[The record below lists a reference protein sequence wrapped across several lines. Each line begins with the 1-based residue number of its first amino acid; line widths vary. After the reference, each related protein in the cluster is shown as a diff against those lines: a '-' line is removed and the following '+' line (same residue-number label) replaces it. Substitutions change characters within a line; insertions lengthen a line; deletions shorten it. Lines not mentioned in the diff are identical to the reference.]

1 MIRKKLISILIS
13 SLAIFVTFSG
23 ITALGMDLDRNNQY
37 IRLAFEYDDNVTR
50 ESLEKN
56 SQSDIVWRLNSA
68 FGVKNIIPIDKTS
81 SHLKYI
87 LGMRDV
93 NATNKEDFNSHDLNF
108 EFGINPKQETRVAIS
123 DAFKI
128 WNSQN
133 DLFNYIDNLFEVKFD
148 QGLGRNTT
156 TNLSYKNEQKWFQNK
171 APEVRARNYFYH
183 QISIGVNHSI
193 SDDFTVQLGYAEQ
206 FRYYN
211 RSPIIFESG
220 RPIALDGVQMDRQKF
235 VILGFYAIIL
245 KNASLM
251 LSDQIISS
259 DSNSD
264 GFDFDGNKML
274 IILSINPIRK
284 LSIGLSYQLAAYNL
298 GAYQTP
304 DLGYEL
310 SETRTD
316 DQSFVRFGISY
327 KLSDQVLLRFNYE
340 HIDSTIFFTKNS
352 YKVDTASLGMEVRF

>member
-1 MIRKKLISILIS
+1 MIRKNLTLILIS
-13 SLAIFVTFSG
+13 SLAIFITLSG
-23 ITALGMDLDRNNQY
+23 IVARGLDFDQNNQY

-56 SQSDIVWRLNSA
+56 SQSDIVWRLNTA
-68 FGVKNIIPIDKTS
+68 FGIKNIIPISKTNS
-81 SHLKYI
+81 YLKYM

-108 EFGINPKQETRVAIS
+108 EFNLNPKSETRIS
-123 DAFKI
+123 LYETFKI

-133 DLFNYIDNLFEVKFD
+133 DLFNYIDNLFEIKLD
-148 QGLGRNTT
+148 QGIGKNTT
-156 TNLSYKNEQKWFQNK
+156 ANLSYKNEQKWFQNK
-171 APEVRARNYFYH
+171 APEVQARNYFYH
-183 QISIGVNHSI
+183 QARIGVNHSI
-193 SDDFTVQLGYAEQ
+193 SDDFAVQLGYAEQ
-206 FRYYN
+206 FRFYN
-211 RSPIIFESG
+211 RRPIIFKDG
-220 RPIALDGVQMDRQKF
+220 RPIALEGMQIDRQKF
-235 VILGFYAIIL
+235 IILGFYAIIL

-251 LSDQIISS
+251 LSDQIVSS
-259 DSNSD
+259 NSNSD

-274 IILSINPIRK
+274 IILSVSPFRK
-284 LSIGLSYQLAAYNL
+284 LSMGLSYQLAAYNL

-316 DQSFVRFGISY
+316 DQSFVRFTTSY

-340 HIDSTIFFTKNS
+340 HIDSTIFFTRNS
-352 YKVDTASLGMEVRF
+352 YKVDTASLGIEVRF

>member
-1 MIRKKLISILIS
+1 MIRKKLTSILIA
-13 SLAIFVTFSG
+13 SLAIFIALSG
-23 ITALGMDLDRNNQY
+23 IVALSMDLDHNNQY

-50 ESLEKN
+50 ESLKKN

-68 FGVKNIIPIDKTS
+68 FGVKNIIPIDKTNS
-81 SHLKYI
+81 YLKYI

-108 EFGINPKQETRVAIS
+108 EFNLNPKPETRIS
-123 DAFKI
+123 LSEIFKI

-133 DLFNYIDNLFEVKFD
+133 DLFNYIDNLFEIKLD

-156 TNLSYKNEQKWFQNK
+156 ANLSYKNEQKWFQNK

-183 QISIGVNHSI
+183 QIHIGVNHSI
-193 SDDFTVQLGYAEQ
+193 SEDFTVQLGYAEQ
-206 FRYYN
+206 FRFYN

-220 RPIALDGVQMDRQKF
+220 RPIALDGVQMDKQKF
-235 VILGFYAIIL
+235 IILGFYAIIL

-251 LSDQIISS
+251 LSDQIINS

-264 GFDFDGNKML
+264 GFDFDGNKIL
-274 IILSINPIRK
+274 IILSVNPSKK
-284 LSIGLSYQLAAYNL
+284 LSMGLSYQLAAYKL

-316 DQSFVRFGISY
+316 DQSFVRFGTSY
-327 KLSDQVLLRFNYE
+327 KLSDQILLRFNYE

-352 YKVDTASLGMEVRF
+352 YEVDTVSLGIEVRF